1 MLWIQTRIDAG
12 HMNILQEAAVY
23 LLAAALF
30 VPLAKRTGLGSVL
43 GYVVAGIV
51 IGPWGLELISDPQ
64 SVLHAAE
71 IGVVFL
77 LFLIGLQLQPARL
90 WVLRT
95 SIFGLG
101 SVQVVA
107 TTVVLSILALQL
119 GYDWTQSLVMGF
131 GLSLS
136 STAFALQLLAEKKGL
151 FAPYGRSAFGILLFQ
166 DLVVIPALVLLPL
179 LNSANAVATHFS
191 AIDLFRSLAVV
202 VLFLVLLRSLLRPF
216 LRVVAASRLQE
227 LFTIVSLLIV
237 LTSALVMEAVGL
249 SMGLGAFLAG
259 VLVADS
265 EYRHQL
271 EADIQPFKDLL
282 LGLFFIAVGMSTN
295 VGLLQ
300 AMPLVVLG
308 LSLALM
314 LVKAVVLFAVAR
326 GARLDNCNALQ
337 LAVYLSQGGEFGF
350 IVFSFAAGSS
360 ILTGDVRDILV
371 LCITLSM
378 VATPF
383 LLLAL
388 RPVLALLAAPAPGP
402 KTYDEVSVPDRAIVI
417 AGFGRFG
424 QIIGRIMRSQHIPFT
439 AIEIDPGNVDFVRQ
453 YGNKVY
459 YGDAANSR
467 LLRTAGMENAAAF
480 VCAVG
485 TVEKSVAIV
494 GMVRHEFPD
503 VKVFARARNRVHE
516 MHLRSLGVDGVIRD
530 TLMSSV
536 ELAGVILQRL
546 GRPPGEVESIKTRF
560 LQNDRAT
567 LEKQY
572 MHRENERM
580 LIQTAREAAE
590 ELERIFSADEE
601 ARNRASR

>member
-1 MLWIQTRIDAG
+1 
-12 HMNILQEAAVY
+12 MNILQQAAVY

-51 IGPWGLELISDPQ
+51 IGPWGLGLISDPQ

-77 LFLIGLQLQPARL
+77 LFLIGLQLQPNRL
-90 WVLRT
+90 WVLRS

-101 SVQVVA
+101 TLQVAA
-107 TTVVLSILALQL
+107 TTVVLSILARQL
-119 GYDWTQSLVMGF
+119 GYDWTQCLVMGF

-136 STAFALQLLAEKKGL
+136 STAFALQLLAERKGL

-179 LNSANAVATHFS
+179 LGGEDSVAAHYS
-191 AIDLFRSLAVV
+191 AIDLFRPLAVV
-202 VLFLVLLRSLLRPF
+202 VIFLVLLRSLLRPF
-216 LRVVAASRLQE
+216 LRMVAATRLQE

-237 LTSALVMEAVGL
+237 LISALVMQAVGL

-282 LGLFFIAVGMSTN
+282 LGLFFIAVGMSAN

-300 AMPLVVLG
+300 AMPLVILG

-314 LVKAVVLFAVAR
+314 LAKATVLFAVAR
-326 GARLDNCNALQ
+326 GSRLDNCNALQ

-360 ILTGDVRDILV
+360 ILAGDVRDVLV

-388 RPVLALLAAPAPGP
+388 KPVFASLAAPAAGA
-402 KTYDEVSVPDRAIVI
+402 KSYDEVSVSDRAIVI

-424 QIIGRIMRSQHIPFT
+424 QVIGRILRGQRIPFT

-453 YGNKVY
+453 FGNKIY

-467 LLRTAGMENAAAF
+467 LLRTSGLEKAAAF

-485 TVEKSVAIV
+485 AVEKSVAIV
-494 GMVRHEFPD
+494 AMVRREFPD
-503 VKVFARARNRVHE
+503 VRVFARARNRVHE

-536 ELAGVILQRL
+536 ELAGVILQKL
-546 GRPPGEVESIKTRF
+546 GRSPDEVESIKTRF
-560 LQNDRAT
+560 LEIDRTT

-580 LIQTAREAAE
+580 LIQTAKEAAE

-601 ARNRASR
+601 ARSRSSRQTE